1 MSDHAVDIL
10 TDGHIHT
17 RLCNHASG
25 EMEEYVLAGI
35 ERGLKTI
42 VFLEH
47 METGISYYKKS
58 WLSDEDFS
66 YYLTEGERLK
76 QRYASRINIE
86 LGVELGYNTS
96 RVPEIHKRLEMFNWD
111 RVGISC
117 HFLDIDDD
125 CDYHLNLL
133 SRDQINT
140 DRIIAQGTKRI
151 LTTYL
156 RSLTEAVRT
165 LPGTVLCHLDAAL
178 RHIPGVSYSKEHMVQ
193 IDELLDAVK
202 QRGMTLEINTS
213 GFSMRE
219 EPFPA
224 KPILRK
230 ALDRGIPLTVGSDA
244 HSPRQVGRNFG
255 RVKSYIQEA
264 ASIKK

>member
-1 MSDHAVDIL
+1 MSHQSVDIL

-35 ERGLKTI
+35 ERNLRSI

-66 YYLTEGERLK
+66 YYLREGERLK
-76 QRYASRINIE
+76 QKYASRINVQ
-86 LGVELGYNTS
+86 LGVELGYNKNSLAETY
-96 RVPEIHKRLEMFNWD
+96 RRLEMFNWD
-111 RVGISC
+111 SVGISC
-117 HFLDIDDD
+117 HFLDLDDD

-140 DRIIAQGTKRI
+140 DRILEHGINRI
-151 LTTYL
+151 LATYL
-156 RSLTEAVRT
+156 QSLTEAVMT
-165 LPGTVLCHLDAAL
+165 FPGTVLCHLDAAL
-178 RHIPGVSYSKEHMVQ
+178 RNIPGVSLTKDHMDQV
-193 IDELLDAVK
+193 DVLLDAVK
-202 QRGMTLEINTS
+202 QRAMALEINTS
-213 GFSMRE
+213 GFSIRD

-224 KPILRK
+224 KPLLRK
-230 ALDRGIPLTVGSDA
+230 AIARGIPLTVSSDA
-244 HSPRQVGRNFG
+244 HSPSEVGRHFD
-255 RVKSYIQEA
+255 RVESYIKEA
-264 ASIKK
+264 APF